1 MKFKFVK
8 IVQYS
13 IRLLYIN
20 FIQLYY
26 KGFVLDIYRFRKMI
40 YSQLEWLVLSSDK
53 KMIDKVY

>member
-13 IRLLYIN
+13 IILLYIN

-26 KGFVLDIYRFRKMI
+26 KDFVLDIYRFRKMI
-40 YSQLEWLVLSSDK
+40 YSQFEWLVLSSDK

>member
-8 IVQYS
+8 IVRHS

-20 FIQLYY
+20 FMQLYY

-40 YSQLEWLVLSSDK
+40 HSQLDN
-53 KMIDKVY
+53 